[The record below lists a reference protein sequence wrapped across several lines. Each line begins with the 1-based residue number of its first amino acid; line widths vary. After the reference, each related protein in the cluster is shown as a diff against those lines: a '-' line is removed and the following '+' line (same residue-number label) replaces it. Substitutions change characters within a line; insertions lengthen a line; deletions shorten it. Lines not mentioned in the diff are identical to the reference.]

1 MLSRRLNEVSQMA
14 SAHPG
19 GVDPGKELSSAWKSL
34 SQTKAALRHIEN
46 RLEAVPGTG
55 VLLNSVMDTKKAS
68 STTTRKISNRE
79 GRHAAD
85 TFQGQVSKSRTR
97 SCRSPEK
104 SSRSPLRTTTLDS
117 NVRRTGCVEFKE
129 PLASYREPSP
139 LPLTSS
145 QHEAQNLMSVVPPSP
160 NREMRLSQLVYR
172 RDTRDQQTSE
182 IGNTFPSAPDNT
194 VVRYL
199 NDRPALDA
207 LRQPVTRSNESS
219 HGESLLA
226 EAPQSSSPSPTSQ
239 RLENLRRKQP
249 DDKLEKLKERIRR
262 QREHLEEA
270 AEAQRM
276 LECLQQPRCVANG
289 TESVAAAAP
298 IAKVRKVAAAPPA
311 PVYKGFNPSVPKVL
325 TPTGKE
331 WCEED
336 FQKLST
342 DIYPDLSVQLAA
354 EKAQSIPKPVDR
366 GQDKKPCKPVRKVHK
381 WAPQPTS
388 DTKPAAPV
396 ISTSSWREGQK
407 LVEMVLGPTPRLPR
421 ELRAE
426 PVETA
431 ERKGPPRAKSDSRT
445 ESCRRPRASSTDS
458 SKKRVAFGEQV
469 KGVQLK
475 KLSAGLGEETKR
487 TVNDFL
493 PSDMQGILDD
503 LQLDS
508 GVHGKGSGAMGS
520 RVATGAGVKQR
531 TRSAPA
537 STSRTSRSTSPIKHR
552 PETAE
557 APPRTR
563 HYDANSVRQY
573 ITRQQEERRKRQ
585 QEERRAQRQE
595 AERRNHRLQ
604 ELYRKQREGV
614 SRVPPTHE
622 GAPQKRLQET
632 YSKLLLEQAKLEQD
646 LPWTQPILE
655 SLQPKP
661 LYQPSGES
669 DKENKRLDRPQSASS
684 SSDLSLS
691 EPPAPLLTRAELDL
705 GPAWLQ
711 ADSMRP
717 PSEATS
723 SLVPPAGHLF
733 TQLLGLD
740 TGTSGLKR
748 QNQNVPPADELTKS
762 KTSRIEALKAKAA
775 SISTRIETE
784 ARKLAM
790 AGISSGHASGLINT
804 NAVFS
809 PQVPQDKGPWI
820 KPCSPPER
828 EDTKPNDLTLKLQQL
843 LSAGQSGCDGT
854 LPGVGNLHTFGN
866 LTEAVNEVNKPRA
879 ASVTHL
885 GPVSSHESE
894 HDAGHLNSSVESI
907 SEGPL
912 LSEGSLSDHDHDIS
926 IEGSIPKPVQC
937 IGSPG
942 FCMAERDALHPIARF
957 QREAQKYHAFSSL
970 SPTTENRSPWEELA
984 KGSPHSVINIFT
996 KNLHS
1001 YSSAIEQKAD
1011 QGSQATRPAI
1021 SAASPLDSR
1030 GYEDDFI
1037 SSHSAGGTSQSS
1049 RRLHSRLSSDH
1060 SVYSPHDELLNRR
1073 SPSDVQA
1080 MDLQSLHSS
1089 GSTPVSSPHSA
1100 DSLQKQAVK
1109 ALEENSMERTLV
1121 DGQKPTL
1128 DGSGSQSQE
1137 SKQGSPGNSHPCSPG
1152 HGTDSDAT
1160 LRSVSG
1166 LSALSLVSDGKKSPR
1181 SPAQS
1186 VSPASGSPGSPSPTR
1201 SSSQKTS
1208 PDTTSSAGARHRKAP
1223 SSKPP
1228 NAPGPSSASLPSVQ
1242 SVVDPSALTGH
1253 RGEGRAEC
1261 KTTDELQYTP
1271 GVLQHR
1277 MSAELSY
1284 LDAIEESVRQLADVE
1299 RLRGVSL
1306 AQQESVSLAQILK
1319 AQQQRHEHDLL
1330 LLKLKAEKE
1339 ELETRR
1345 QLEETRQRAARAHA
1359 ELQENVARSR
1369 QESLGSLQ
1377 EATTKMIGQ
1386 QAEAVRYTSDAARHI
1401 REMTELAHSHI
1412 AQALNVPATPV
1423 TALFDQQRQQ
1433 HHMRQIECHVA
1444 TDSRKTEGS
1453 SPRSRTE
1460 ESVSSLN
1467 SPSESTASRT
1477 HALST
1482 SSNEIAQVNLSRS
1495 DRRKNSSLS
1504 IKEVTGSS
1512 VEEEAHV
1519 AADTSV
1525 HSDSIPSLLDEK
1537 DNTSVATEYSLKFD
1551 ESMTEDEIEERS
1563 FRSLLPSESHRRGAG
1578 MEKKRGTHEES
1589 EDEACQEKSS
1599 VLDGGKSQEGSVS
1612 FSNGQDSFSKF
1623 TMDMVR
1629 QYMKEEEVRAQH
1641 QNSLLRLREK
1651 ALKEKT
1657 KAELAWLEHQKR
1669 HLRDK
1674 GEDDK
1679 MPPIRKRQRG
1689 LLLKLQQ
1696 EQAEIKRLQEA
1707 NKAARKERQLL
1718 LKQQEEIERL
1728 RHTTLKIKERLK
1740 SAGETQMETST
1751 MEVTEDVA
1759 TPVQSMTD
1767 LDTRSPSP
1775 ISVSGSETS
1784 SIMQKL
1790 KKMRCHMDEKH
1801 CSPVH
1806 YFFSVF
1812 TAHHWASL
1820 SVCFPN
1826 LHPKFQLFIYSQL
1839 VRFLTKR
1846 EQQLMR
1852 RRRHA
1857 EELLE
1862 WKQRLDAEEAEVRR
1876 MEKQALAAW
1885 DGEHQR
1891 DKRHRRESASIAV
1904 AAVPKS
1910 PEAAQELA
1918 KDSHSADN
1926 IVSSLPTEPS
1936 VPEDLDS
1943 PSTDHPVSELP
1954 SPHKDSSQD
1963 EHSVYSQDF
1972 DSSSESKSPIWKAVD
1987 SVSRHPESSGAN
1999 KSSGSR
2005 SLYSS
2010 ISLAA
2015 PIEPSGEQ
2023 RSTPPSE
2030 PTSDQ
2035 SDIESRIRALKEELR
2050 KRKSVVC
2057 QLKKEQRKRHKERL
2071 KAQEAS
2077 LLKQLESY
2085 NEFIQ
2090 KTKAELDEDLDMIPT
2105 TKPQIKTPTS
2115 ATEKP
2120 RIKPPPVQRPETSKH
2135 FKVVTELEKEKKV
2148 QLDSQAEFDD
2158 ITPSGHSKFT
2168 FMSEEGS
2175 SEDDHSTMTPTP
2187 VLKSPDHFSG
2197 LKNLISSE
2205 LHSYSLSEQ
2214 VQAQE
2219 KLAKPIA
2226 DSGEEVDTSS
2236 QKSEV
2241 EEQLE
2246 CLKSDKSAGD
2256 SSHLLKVVQEQ
2267 QPRIQQEDSLKDD
2280 LSARS
2285 SEGGL
2290 LSKSTCDDIENVIEK
2305 EDLLSSNSHS
2315 NKLKS
2320 LHEEQEQKG
2329 RDEHLSEINSS
2340 IKEHHYTPE
2349 FDILLPDNDRQVIK
2363 EEHSDAYLDDFE
2375 SSADS
2380 SPHEGYQDSKPSSHA
2395 ALDKKEETFSRS
2407 HTYTTEEDIG
2417 EELGEISFATS
2428 GSSHSGVIL
2437 DVKSQAVLSDKT
2449 ERENKEGVG
2458 SLRHSPSV
2466 SPPQSPMFD
2475 FNIGD
2480 RVLVSNVQLGTLRFK
2495 GLASFA
2501 KGFWAGVELDESEGS
2516 NNGTYDGVVYFE
2528 CKERHGIFAPPDKI
2542 SRVPEKL
2549 EVFVDTSEDEDS
2561 FDEPSD
2567 SMTKKE
2573 HEAKEDRG
2581 KLTELQDTKQ
2591 DESKSSGCLE
2601 NKTPSDMNEATAG
2614 YPTKQTVFSEMKMS
2628 KQSEF
2633 ELYDLKTNT
2642 TKLNGALHP
2651 TPNGTSRSIILEFED
2666 ISNDDYD
2673 LLITEARNETVGE
2686 IEKASTPILD
2696 LLAREKDNLE
2706 TQQISSLSH
2715 QTPEA
2720 ESFKNTDA
2728 EKILDEKNISS
2739 FADNLLNNFLM
2750 DAIKQLQN
2758 IKKNKTEKITV
2769 SNQLAGENGTGDLQ
2783 ETTTDHVGPC
2793 ITQSY
2798 LIPSFIEDGQEVP
2811 SPELYIRP
2819 ESPVLGA
2826 SGQEELAKRL
2836 AELELSR
2843 ELLDDLGDE
2852 QDWFDEDFGL
2862 SSRKEQQKRQQ
2873 SLSSSGPVAF
2883 EGGERTKILAKPEH
2897 PQHAKPTEEPAM
2909 VVPHTS
2915 LEVKQL
2921 VHSATQVIW
2930 NSCSL
2935 GQSLPNLV
2943 GVSIPIAPED
2953 YYGCNAHDQDL
2964 ESLSKRS
2971 YRQVVFDLTWEI
2983 IQEIFA
2989 EDPNAHQPQWVKP
3002 RRMNSSYF
3010 HRVKCPSDISEVQ
3023 DFVTNEVLKLL
3034 GLKKDQNQKTD
3045 WQKMLK
3051 FGRKKRD
3058 RVDQILVQELH
3069 EEESQWVNYDEDE
3082 LFVKMQL
3089 ADGIF
3094 DALMKDTIDVFLQIQ
3109 EKQAKRIFS

>member
-1 MLSRRLNEVSQMA
+1 MYFYLKGFSYFLLIS
-14 SAHPG
+14 
-19 GVDPGKELSSAWKSL
+19 ELSSAWKSL

-68 STTTRKISNRE
+68 STTTRKISNR
-79 GRHAAD
+79 
-85 TFQGQVSKSRTR
+85 GQVSKSRTR

-342 DIYPDLSVQLAA
+342 DIYPDLSVQLAGKYT
-354 EKAQSIPKPVDR
+354 EWKQR
-366 GQDKKPCKPVRKVHK
+366 GREGGREGERGRERERLLDKKPCKPVRKVHK

-388 DTKPAAPV
+388 DTKPV

-1001 YSSAIEQKAD
+1001 YSS
-1011 QGSQATRPAI
+1011 
-1021 SAASPLDSR
+1021 
-1030 GYEDDFI
+1030 
-1037 SSHSAGGTSQSS
+1037 
-1049 RRLHSRLSSDH
+1049 
-1060 SVYSPHDELLNRR
+1060 
-1073 SPSDVQA
+1073 
-1080 MDLQSLHSS
+1080 
-1089 GSTPVSSPHSA
+1089 
-1100 DSLQKQAVK
+1100 
-1109 ALEENSMERTLV
+1109 
-1121 DGQKPTL
+1121 GQCPII
-1128 DGSGSQSQE
+1128 
-1137 SKQGSPGNSHPCSPG
+1137 H
-1152 HGTDSDAT
+1152 
-1160 LRSVSG
+1160 
-1166 LSALSLVSDGKKSPR
+1166 LVSDGKKSPR

-1444 TDSRKTEGS
+1444 TDSNSRGIWSKMFAHHCTVIKPNLS
-1453 SPRSRTE
+1453 SAIP
-1460 ESVSSLN
+1460 
-1467 SPSESTASRT
+1467 
-1477 HALST
+1477 ST

-1599 VLDGGKSQEGSVS
+1599 SQEGSVS

-1910 PEAAQELA
+1910 PEAAQGEL
-1918 KDSHSADN
+1918 DHSADN

-1972 DSSSESKSPIWKAVD
+1972 DSSSESKVVSLEKSGFQVIFAALKIAGAICSTF
-1987 SVSRHPESSGAN
+1987 SVLTAESA
-1999 KSSGSR
+1999 R
-2005 SLYSS
+2005 SC
-2010 ISLAA
+2010 AA
-2015 PIEPSGEQ
+2015 
-2023 RSTPPSE
+2023 E

-2696 LLAREKDNLE
+2696 LL
-2706 TQQISSLSH
+2706 
-2715 QTPEA
+2715 TPEA